1 MKRIGFVS
9 EGNPFT
15 DRKAWS
21 GSIYKLRE
29 AIEGAGYE
37 VKWIPLG
44 ISPLCRRLCSLLT
57 KILHGRNISIVHT
70 KWYNWLLARSIKKG
84 SLADVDCLFFP
95 GGAGLAHYMGTALPV
110 VYFTDA
116 NFSQMVGYYPGF
128 GDGNPWMIREGN
140 YIEQLGHDVSS
151 IVIRSSQWAADS
163 SINDYHFAPA
173 KVFVLEFG
181 PNLDMED
188 VKPITPYRGGQIAHT
203 LQRRRMAA

>member
-1 MKRIGFVS
+1 MKKIGFVS

-29 AIEGAGYE
+29 AVEGAGYE

-44 ISPLCRRLCSLLT
+44 ISPTKRRLCSLLT
-57 KILHGRNISIVHT
+57 KLLHGRNISVAHT
-70 KWYNWLLARSIKKG
+70 VWYNKLLARSVRKT
-84 SLADVDCLFFP
+84 SLADIDCLFFP
-95 GGAGLAHYMGTALPV
+95 GGAGLAHYMGTQLPV
-110 VYFTDA
+110 IYFTDA
-116 NFSQMVGYYPGF
+116 NFRQMTGYYPGF
-128 GDGNPWMIREGN
+128 GDGNPWMIRQGN

-151 IVIRSSQWAADS
+151 LIIRSSKWAADS
-163 SINDYHFAPA
+163 CVNDYHADPS

-181 PNLDMED
+181 PNLDMKD
-188 VKPITPYRGGQIAHT
+188 VKPITPFGGQTAPS

>member
-37 VKWIPLG
+37 VKWIPLS
-44 ISPLCRRLCSLLT
+44 ISPVCRRLCSLLT

-70 KWYNWLLARSIKKG
+70 RWYNRLLARSIKKEA
-84 SLADVDCLFFP
+84 LADVDCLFFP
-95 GGAGLAHYMGTALPV
+95 GGAGLAHYMETSLPV
-110 VYFTDA
+110 IYFGDA
-116 NFSQMVGYYPGF
+116 TFKLMAGYYPGF

-140 YIEQLGHDVSS
+140 YIEQLGHDVSFL
-151 IVIRSSQWAADS
+151 IIRSSQWAADS
-163 SINDYHFAPA
+163 SINDYHSDPA

-188 VKPITPYRGGQIAHT
+188 VKSITPYRGANYAYSS
-203 LQRRRMAA
+203 AA